1 MTAYA
6 SQGQRFEMT
15 DGADRLYERVLVL
28 RCQTGDADAFTEI
41 VERYQRRLRYYL
53 CKMLGESH
61 AAEDIFQEVW
71 IDVFRAIPRLVDAG
85 AFRAWL
91 YRIARDRAIREL
103 RKRRPTPS
111 PAETFDLIESEAKN
125 EIVMFEDTE
134 QFHAALDHLS
144 PDHREALILLFV
156 EDMTYQEIADATG
169 LQIGTVRSRI
179 HYAKRVLRDV
189 LERMN
194 THE

>member
-1 MTAYA
+1 
-6 SQGQRFEMT
+6 MT
-15 DGADRLYERVLVL
+15 DGADRLFEQVLVL
-28 RCQTGDADAFTEI
+28 RCQTGDADAYTEI
-41 VERYQRRLRYYL
+41 IGRYQTRLRYYL
-53 CKMLGESH
+53 CKMLGDSH
-61 AAEDIFQEVW
+61 TAEDIFQDVW

-111 PAETFDLIESEAKN
+111 PPETFNLVESETKN

-134 QFHAALDHLS
+134 QFHAALDHLG
-144 PDHREALILLFV
+144 PDHREVLILLFV

-179 HYAKRVLRDV
+179 HYAKRVLRDR

-194 THE
+194 AHE

>member
-1 MTAYA
+1 MCVA
-6 SQGQRFEMT
+6 GPRFEMT
-15 DGADRLYERVLVL
+15 DGADRLYERLLVL

-41 VERYQRRLRYYL
+41 IERYQKRLRYYL

-61 AAEDIFQEVW
+61 AAEDIFQDVW

-103 RKRRPTPS
+103 RRRRPTPS
-111 PAETFDLIESEAKN
+111 PVETFNLVESESKS
-125 EIVMFEDTE
+125 EIVMLEDTE

-144 PDHREALILLFV
+144 HEHREALVLLFV

-179 HYAKRVLRDV
+179 HYAKRVLRHV

-194 THE
+194 AHE

>member
-1 MTAYA
+1 
-6 SQGQRFEMT
+6 MT
-15 DGADRLYERVLVL
+15 DGADRLYEQVLVL
-28 RCQTGDADAFTEI
+28 RCQTGDGDAFTEI
-41 VERYQRRLRYYL
+41 VERYQKQLRYYL

-61 AAEDIFQEVW
+61 TAEDIFQEVW
-71 IDVFRAIPRLVDAG
+71 IDVFRAIPRLVDVG

-111 PAETFDLIESEAKN
+111 PVETFDLIESEAKN

-134 QFHAALDHLS
+134 QFYAALDHLS
-144 PDHREALILLFV
+144 PDHRETLILLFI
-156 EDMTYQEIADATG
+156 EDMSYQEIADVTG

-179 HYAKRVLRDV
+179 HYAKRVLGDV

-194 THE
+194 AHE